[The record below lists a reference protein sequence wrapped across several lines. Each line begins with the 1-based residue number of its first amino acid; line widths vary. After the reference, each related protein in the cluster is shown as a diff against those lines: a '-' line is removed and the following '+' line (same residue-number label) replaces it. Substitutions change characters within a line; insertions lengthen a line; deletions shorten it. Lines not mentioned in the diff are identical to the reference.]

1 MSWWLRVTRV
11 RESRGVRMSIAT
23 ALCAAAIAV
32 CLVQAAPAV
41 AVPHRHAGRPTRG
54 VDVSAFQHHG
64 VPINWRLLARRG
76 IRFVAIKVSEGTYYT
91 NPYYRGDARAAAAAG
106 LAVMPYVFANPR
118 RAGGAAQASF
128 GVRVARYRRGRAI
141 LPLGVDLENDP
152 YPVAGRQSDCYGVRP
167 RQMVAWVAAFVT
179 RTEALTGKPPII
191 YTTAAWWRECTDNT
205 GRFRRDPLW
214 VAAYDTPV
222 PGVPSPWKQWTF
234 WQYSNEAR
242 IAGVGVTDVDYF
254 HPTAALPTLRG
265 DITRH
270 VTRRKRAHKRTPPH
284 HAKPH
289 PVAHPPRHA
298 PLPKPPPKRPPAPPP
313 SPPPAPQVRT
323 WWVPPYAIPSQ
334 IRP

>member
-1 MSWWLRVTRV
+1 
-11 RESRGVRMSIAT
+11 MSIAA

-32 CLVQAAPAV
+32 CLVRGAPAV
-41 AVPHRHAGRPTRG
+41 AAPHRHAGGPARG
-54 VDVSAFQHHG
+54 LDVSAFQHHG
-64 VPINWRLLARRG
+64 KPINWRLLARRG

-91 NPYYRGDARAAAAAG
+91 NTYYRTDARAAAAAG

-118 RAGGAAQASF
+118 RSGGAAQASF

-152 YPVAGRQSDCYGVRP
+152 YTVAGHPTDCYGLRP
-167 RQMVAWVAAFVT
+167 RQMVAWVAAFVA
-179 RTEALTGKPPII
+179 RTQALTGKPPVI

-214 VAAYDTPV
+214 VAAYDTRV

-234 WQYSNEAR
+234 WQYSDQAR
-242 IAGVGVTDVDYF
+242 ITGVGLTDVDYF

-265 DITRH
+265 VVTRH
-270 VTRRKRAHKRTPPH
+270 ATRRKRARKRTPPH
-284 HAKPH
+284 HTAPH
-289 PVAHPPRHA
+289 PVTVPPHHS
-298 PLPKPPPKRPPAPPP
+298 PPPPKRPPVPPHT
-313 SPPPAPQVRT
+313 PQVRT
-323 WWVPPYAIPSQ
+323 WWVPPYAVLNQ